1 MNHVRIMS
9 RRMVLPEPTSLPPEP
24 ETTIDL
30 TPWDLSMIALEYNQ
44 KGVLLPN
51 PPATEEGEGR
61 GHHAVVQRLAS
72 SFARALGRFYPYA
85 GRLAVTPGNNA
96 DGEPGESIAIW
107 LRCSM
112 EGAEFVHA
120 VAPGV
125 TVADVNT
132 PLCTPTLVRSFF
144 PLDGLHGVDAA
155 AGSHPLLAVQVT
167 ELDDGVF
174 VGMSLNHAVADGS
187 ALWHLFNTWSEMSR
201 QSDGAAISSPLPV
214 HRRWFLDGCPVPVPL
229 PFGKLE
235 DMPVSRRTTDVEHP
249 SSVKEECFL
258 NFSGEMVKKLKA
270 KANGE
275 MPATTTISSLQ
286 AVLAHLWI
294 AVTRARRLAPDHST
308 TYVILVGCRG
318 RVDGLPAAYAGN
330 AVARAEAVSTAG
342 EILERGLGFAASLLN
357 RAVGSFDV
365 ATQRDRHASWPQEHY
380 FLRARPTATAKMVTG
395 GSPRFDVYGND
406 FGWGRPVGVRSGR
419 ANKMDGTATVFE
431 GTGGGGSMALGVWLP
446 PEVLASLVA
455 DEEFMSGV
463 STVTA

>member
-1 MNHVRIMS
+1 MNHVQIMS
-9 RRMVLPEPTSLPPEP
+9 RRMVLPEPASLPPEP
-24 ETTIDL
+24 ETTINL

-44 KGVLLPN
+44 KGILLPN

-85 GRLAVTPGNNA
+85 GRFAVTPGNNA

-125 TVADVNT
+125 TVANVIT

-235 DMPVSRRTTDVEHP
+235 DMPVSRRTTDAEHP

-342 EILERGLGFAASLLN
+342 EILERGLGWAASLLN

-365 ATQRDRHASWPQEHY
+365 ATLRDRHASWPQEHY
-380 FLRARPTATAKMVTG
+380 FLRARSTPTAKMVTG

-455 DEEFMSGV
+455 DEEFMSAV

>member
-1 MNHVRIMS
+1 
-9 RRMVLPEPTSLPPEP
+9 
-24 ETTIDL
+24 
-30 TPWDLSMIALEYNQ
+30 
-44 KGVLLPN
+44 
-51 PPATEEGEGR
+51 
-61 GHHAVVQRLAS
+61 
-72 SFARALGRFYPYA
+72 
-85 GRLAVTPGNNA
+85 
-96 DGEPGESIAIW
+96 
-107 LRCSM
+107 M

-125 TVADVNT
+125 TVADVTAPLYT
-132 PLCTPTLVRSFF
+132 PMLVRSFF

-167 ELDDGVF
+167 ELADGVF

-187 ALWHLFNTWSEMSR
+187 ALWHLFNTWSEISR
-201 QSDGAAISSPLPV
+201 QSDGADISSPLPV
-214 HRRWFLDGCPVPVPL
+214 HRRWFLDGCPVPIPL

-235 DMPVSRRTTDVEHP
+235 DIPVSRRTADEHP
-249 SSVKEECFL
+249 SSVKVECFL
-258 NFSGEMVKKLKA
+258 NFSAEMVKKLKA
-270 KANGE
+270 KANAE
-275 MPATTTISSLQ
+275 MSGTSNGTTTISSLQ
-286 AVLAHLWI
+286 ALLAHLWWI
-294 AVTRARRLAPDHST
+294 AVTRARRLAPDHRT

-342 EILERGLGFAASLLN
+342 EILQRGLGWTGSLLN
-357 RAVGSFDV
+357 RAVASFDV

-419 ANKMDGTATVFE
+419 ANKMGGTATVFE
-431 GTGGGGSMALGVWLP
+431 GRDGGGSMALGVWLS
-446 PEVLASLVA
+446 PEVLARLVA
-455 DEEFMSGV
+455 DEEFMSAV

>member
-1 MNHVRIMS
+1 
-9 RRMVLPEPTSLPPEP
+9 
-24 ETTIDL
+24 
-30 TPWDLSMIALEYNQ
+30 
-44 KGVLLPN
+44 
-51 PPATEEGEGR
+51 
-61 GHHAVVQRLAS
+61 
-72 SFARALGRFYPYA
+72 
-85 GRLAVTPGNNA
+85 
-96 DGEPGESIAIW
+96 
-107 LRCSM
+107 M

-125 TVADVNT
+125 TVADVVT
-132 PLCTPTLVRSFF
+132 PLFTPTLVRFFF

-167 ELDDGVF
+167 ELADGVF

-187 ALWHLFNTWSEMSR
+187 ALWHLVNTWSEMSR
-201 QSDGAAISSPLPV
+201 QSDGADISSPLPV

-235 DMPVSRRTTDVEHP
+235 DIPVSRRTADDHP
-249 SSVKEECFL
+249 SSVNEECFL
-258 NFSGEMVKKLKA
+258 NFSAEMVKQLKA
-270 KANGE
+270 RANAEITGTSNG
-275 MPATTTISSLQ
+275 TTTISSLQ

-294 AVTRARRLAPDHST
+294 SVTRARRLAPDHST
-308 TYVILVGCRG
+308 TYVILVGCRD

-330 AVARAEAVSTAG
+330 AVARAEAVSAAG

-431 GTGGGGSMALGVWLP
+431 GRGGGGSMALGVWLP
-446 PEVLASLVA
+446 PEVLTRLVA
-455 DEEFMSGV
+455 DEEFMSTV
-463 STVTA
+463 SAARA